1 VLAIVQSGNI
11 LIGDRGNKKIHVH
24 VEGYYGYVGPRL
36 QSSIQK
42 CYGHHH
48 ELDNC
53 YVISFYMYV
62 DLFISSIT
70 DKNVTRLAYRALEMY
85 FIHDDLKE
93 IEIGV
98 QAVKHVS

>member
-1 VLAIVQSGNI
+1 MRYSRVCTQYSDFRVAELLNQYLLKQS
-11 LIGDRGNKKIHVH
+11 
-24 VEGYYGYVGPRL
+24 YVGPRL

-53 YVISFYMYV
+53 YIISFYMYV

-70 DKNVTRLAYRALEMY
+70 DKNVTRLDYREHLGY
-85 FIHDDLKE
+85 PFSL
-93 IEIGV
+93 
-98 QAVKHVS
+98 SF